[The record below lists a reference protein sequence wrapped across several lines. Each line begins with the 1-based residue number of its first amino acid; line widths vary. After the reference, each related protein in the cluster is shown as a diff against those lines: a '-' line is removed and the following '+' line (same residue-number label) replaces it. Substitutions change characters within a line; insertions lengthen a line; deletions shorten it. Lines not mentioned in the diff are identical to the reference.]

1 MTISVNA
8 ASEVLRDAMR
18 DTVKKHSLW
27 FLIQGGLMVLA
38 GIVALVYPV
47 IASVAIVRAGS
58 VV

>member
-18 DTVKKHSLW
+18 ETVKKHSLW

-38 GIVALVYPV
+38 GIVA
-47 IASVAIVRAGS
+47 RKAGERPHLLS
-58 VV
+58 HSA